1 MGIFQ
6 IARTYRSLTRLRHIL
21 NVAARHGF
29 GELID
34 RLNLTHHVP
43 RLKRFRRLPPE
54 EDAELSKEESLARRA
69 RLVLEELG
77 PTFVKLGQMLS
88 TRPDLLPPAFL
99 AELGKLRE
107 HVKCFSFEEVKKR
120 IEEDLGGKIEEMYRE
135 VDRECL
141 ASGSIAQVHGA
152 VTTDGRRVVVK
163 VKRPGID
170 KVIMMDI
177 DLMTQLAALLEKRVP
192 ELAVFRPM
200 MVVEEFARGIK
211 RELDFIQ
218 EATQTERFAAAF
230 EDNGRV
236 RIPRVFWECTTTS
249 VLTLERIEGVSLSR
263 MEELGRRGVD
273 KKELARLLA
282 DVFMDQFFTMGLFHA
297 DPHAGNLFLMDGGV
311 LAILDFGLV
320 GRLTE
325 EMRDQLGMVMIAV
338 VHGDAR
344 MIADVIMDMGM
355 LEDVDRTNDLRADL
369 LDLVERHYEVPLKHF
384 SMRKLLLDIMEAARK
399 HHATLPRE
407 YVLLARAFSQVEGI
421 ARELDPDFDIQ
432 TVAKPYARKLLSQ
445 QFAPSHL
452 AKRAGRRLWDLT
464 RFLDR
469 TPRKIGELVNRLL
482 AGKLGFTFEHRGLE
496 SFTLELER
504 ASNRLSFSIIVAAL
518 IVGSSLMLLAKVGPT
533 YGTVPVL
540 GIIGYCTA
548 AVMGLWLLLAILRR
562 GRL

>member
-1 MGIFQ
+1 
-6 IARTYRSLTRLRHIL
+6 
-21 NVAARHGF
+21 
-29 GELID
+29 
-34 RLNLTHHVP
+34 
-43 RLKRFRRLPPE
+43 
-54 EDAELSKEESLARRA
+54 
-69 RLVLEELG
+69 
-77 PTFVKLGQMLS
+77 
-88 TRPDLLPPAFL
+88 
-99 AELGKLRE
+99 
-107 HVKCFSFEEVKKR
+107 
-120 IEEDLGGKIEEMYRE
+120 
-135 VDRECL
+135 
-141 ASGSIAQVHGA
+141 
-152 VTTDGRRVVVK
+152 
-163 VKRPGID
+163 
-170 KVIMMDI
+170 
-177 DLMTQLAALLEKRVP
+177 
-192 ELAVFRPM
+192 
-200 MVVEEFARGIK
+200 
-211 RELDFIQ
+211 
-218 EATQTERFAAAF
+218 
-230 EDNGRV
+230 
-236 RIPRVFWECTTTS
+236 
-249 VLTLERIEGVSLSR
+249 
-263 MEELGRRGVD
+263 
-273 KKELARLLA
+273 
-282 DVFMDQFFTMGLFHA
+282 
-297 DPHAGNLFLMDGGV
+297 
-311 LAILDFGLV
+311 
-320 GRLTE
+320 
-325 EMRDQLGMVMIAV
+325 
-338 VHGDAR
+338 

>member
-1 MGIFQ
+1 M
-6 IARTYRSLTRLRHIL
+6 
-21 NVAARHGF
+21 
-29 GELID
+29 
-34 RLNLTHHVP
+34 
-43 RLKRFRRLPPE
+43 
-54 EDAELSKEESLARRA
+54 
-69 RLVLEELG
+69 EELG

-107 HVKCFSFEEVKKR
+107 HVKCFLFEEVKKR
-120 IEEDLGGKIEEMYRE
+120 IEEDLGGKIEEVFRE
-135 VDRECL
+135 VDPECL
-141 ASGSIAQVHGA
+141 ASGSIAQVHRA
-152 VTTDGRRVVVK
+152 VTTDGESVVVK

-170 KVIMMDI
+170 KVVLMDI
-177 DLMTQLAALLEKRVP
+177 DLMTQLAGLLEKRIP
-192 ELAVFRPM
+192 ELAVLRPT
-200 MVVEEFARGIK
+200 VIVEEFARGIQ
-211 RELDFIQ
+211 RELDFIR
-218 EATQTERFAAAF
+218 EATQTQRFAAAF

-236 RIPRVFWECTTTS
+236 RVPRVFWDCTTTS
-249 VLTLERIEGVSLSR
+249 VLTL
-263 MEELGRRGVD
+263 
-273 KKELARLLA
+273 ARLLA
-282 DVFMDQFFTMGLFHA
+282 NVFLEQFFTLGVFHA

-325 EMRDQLGMVMIAV
+325 EMRDQLGAVMIAV

-355 LEDVDRTNDLRADL
+355 LEDVDKTDELRTDL
-369 LDLVERHYEVPLKHF
+369 LDLVERHYGMPLKHF
-384 SMRKLLLDIMEAARK
+384 SMRKLLLDVMNAARK

-407 YVLLARAFSQVEGI
+407 YVLLARAFSAVEGI

-432 TVAKPYARKLLSQ
+432 EVATPYARKLLSQ
-445 QFAPSHL
+445 QFAPSRL
-452 AKRAGRRLWDLT
+452 AKRAGRRLWDLM

-469 TPRKIGELVNRLL
+469 TPRKLGELANRLL

-504 ASNRLSFSIIVAAL
+504 ASNRLSFSVIVAAL